1 MQKQSLKALQRERF
15 LSNQRTNMMLA
26 AMTGTQ
32 GTVIASYVMTLA
44 DVITEGGNNKVEK
57 KMQKLAL
64 SGKHRV
70 PERAE
75 FCLAVLLHLNCAWKL

>member
-57 KMQKLAL
+57 KN
-64 SGKHRV
+64 
-70 PERAE
+70 AE
-75 FCLAVLLHLNCAWKL
+75 IGLVRKTPSP